1 MIKRRIRNAIIVLIL
16 LGAMIFSTREVILS
30 NLLMIRIIFT
40 LILLLTFWFL
50 PSYVF
55 ISTSKSEERE
65 LKNPDSKSAQYKRW
79 MNQGRRKDKS
89 KTGY

>member
-1 MIKRRIRNAIIVLIL
+1 MIL
-16 LGAMIFSTREVILS
+16 LGAMIFSTREIILS
-30 NLLMIRIIFT
+30 NDLMMRIIFT

-55 ISTSKSEERE
+55 ISTSKSEEHS

-79 MNQGRRKDKS
+79 MNQGKHQHKS
-89 KTGY
+89 